1 MERQERK
8 TKESKETS
16 PKLIQG
22 NKMKMKGQ
30 EKINQE
36 ENGITLIA
44 LIITIVILIILATI
58 TIDFAFGEE
67 GLIKRAMQAKNLTEQ
82 ATIEEQ
88 ESLNGLLDK
97 YDDIIGGGG
106 STPEE
111 PDNEI
116 KGTITFDD
124 YEWQGDGTARVVV
137 RTEETEYTLQ
147 YQIVGAEETI
157 EENEWTDAN
166 SGETITG
173 LKYGD
178 TVYARLTDGTNESKD
193 YANVTIEDNIAP
205 QGTTISLSGTSTDTE
220 GSVTATVTLKDN
232 ESGVNVAGSKWV
244 INLESGN
251 IGTEEASYTKNF
263 TKNPEE
269 IEIKNT
275 TAGTYYLHV
284 LTKDIAGNKSETI
297 SQAITI
303 EEKNS
308 EVEEAIKNGDVFEE
322 KTEITDEQGNKVTI
336 PEGFK
341 VAEDSGKTVQQGI
354 VIEDVSA
361 STDKNVQGS
370 QYVWIPVGQFKKDDG
385 TMSNEI
391 ILGRYTFNTSNGTP
405 ELKQA
410 AYTNEN
416 AENYKEEVVIPLG
429 AIWWPGVEGGEG
441 WTELS
446 YYRAGTI
453 NNSDRHS
460 DTNATAYD
468 LGAWVDSVKENGG
481 YYIGRY
487 EASFASGSS
496 YKIGTGGYKSA
507 SKVSTSFSETS
518 MSFTKGRLWTQAT
531 ELNASKV
538 AINTYYDS
546 NSVKSDLINSY
557 AWDTAVVY
565 IQEAGHTNYANKKGE
580 SINENVTNTGTGQD
594 EVCKINDMAGNL
606 REMTTESCE
615 DHSTTMGFPCTSRA
629 GIYNEGGGYPG
640 GRVGE
645 LTTDDND
652 WYFEDAGFRITLYF
666 N

>member
-22 NKMKMKGQ
+22 NKMKMKEQ

-275 TAGTYYLHV
+275 TVGTYYLHV

-303 EEKNS
+303 EEVAKS

-410 AYTNEN
+410 AYTNMRPR
-416 AENYKEEVVIPLG
+416 NYETTVVIDSYFTEIPTYR
-429 AIWWPGVEGGEG
+429 EGIQSPTKGK
-441 WTELS
+441 
-446 YYRAGTI
+446 
-453 NNSDRHS
+453 
-460 DTNATAYD
+460 NATAYE
-468 LGAWVDSVKENGG
+468 LGKWVDSVRNNGG

-487 EASFASGSS
+487 EASYASGASS
-496 YKIGTGGYKSA
+496 EFDYDIDFSKCKSA
-507 SKVSTSFSETS
+507 SIISTSYQE
-518 MSFTKGRLWTQAT
+518 FTYKVGNLWNCIDQIQ
-531 ELNASKV
+531 ASKV
-538 AINTYYDS
+538 AINTYKDS
-546 NSVKSDLINSY
+546 NSVKSDLMNSY
-557 AWDTAVVY
+557 AWDTAIVY
-565 IQEAGHTNYANKKGE
+565 IQEAGHTNYANQL
-580 SINENVTNTGTGQD
+580 SRNDRLTNTGKTGD
-594 EVCKINDMAGNL
+594 EVCKINDMASNCS
-606 REMTTESCE
+606 EWTTEYNSFVVNGYTSCCVDRGGEYGSTYDGPSYRGGTTPYEYE
-615 DHSTTMGFPCTSRA
+615 D
-629 GIYNEGGGYPG
+629 YY
-640 GRVGE
+640 
-645 LTTDDND
+645 
-652 WYFEDAGFRITLYF
+652 GFRITLYF
-666 N
+666 